1 MQREVQREVKCE
13 RQQLAVSGE
22 ELWVWRQQ
30 AIQRTIGWVA
40 ETQVQP
46 SVQGRCQDSDQSQRL
61 WPESLLPEH
70 PLNHQSEH
78 QPDPEHQPDY
88 LRELDWLVRSVT
100 GLDRL
105 ALRLESFRS
114 SPEIELTRSLSELSH
129 LWQQR
134 LEQRVPLQYL
144 LGSTTWRDFSLAVK
158 PGVLIPRPETEL
170 LIDLAQD
177 WVTNHPML
185 DRDSVMQWADL
196 GTGSGAIALGLSRS
210 FPQAHIHGVD
220 VSRVALGVAQ
230 HNARQLG
237 LDEAI
242 QFYEGEW
249 LTPLGALKGKLDG
262 IISNPPYIP
271 SAEVPELQT
280 EVALHEPHLALDGGE
295 DGLSSIRLIVSQAPQ
310 YLRAGGL
317 LLLEMMDGQAAA
329 VQELM
334 LSSGTYSTVQIHSDL
349 AGVRRFASAQLAG

>member
-1 MQREVQREVKCE
+1 MQREVQREVQRE
-13 RQQLAVSGE
+13 RQQLVVSGE

-30 AIQRTIGWVA
+30 AIQRTIDWVA

-46 SVQGRCQDSDQSQRL
+46 GVQGRCQGSDQSQRL
-61 WPESLLPEH
+61 RPESLLPEQ
-70 PLNHQSEH
+70 QSDY
-78 QPDPEHQPDY
+78 QSNYQPDY
-88 LRELDWLVRSVT
+88 LQELDWLVRSVT

-114 SPEIELTRSLSELSH
+114 SPGIELTRSLSELSH

-177 WVTNHPML
+177 WVAKHPML

-210 FPQAHIHGVD
+210 FPQAHVHGVD
-220 VSRVALGVAQ
+220 VSPVALGVAQ

-237 LDEAI
+237 LDEAVH
-242 QFYEGEW
+242 FYEGEW

-295 DGLSSIRLIVSQAPQ
+295 DGLASIRLIVSQAPQ

-329 VQELM
+329 VQELI

-349 AGVRRFASAQLAG
+349 AGVRRFASAQFAGG